1 MLDKKNIDHL
11 AELARL
17 RLTDEESLALG
28 KDLEGI
34 LNYVNQ
40 LAETKIENL
49 PDPSSGLTQNVVRED
64 GNPIINSPLN
74 EEIIQHFPT
83 KDGRNLKIPPV
94 F

>member
-11 AELARL
+11 AELSRL

-34 LNYVNQ
+34 LDYVNQ

-64 GNPIINSPLN
+64 SNPIVNSPLS
-74 EEIIQHFPT
+74 EEIIQSFPT
-83 KDGRNLKIPPV
+83 KNWRNLKIPPV